1 MKGLIVSYQDK
12 KEEAYELVRRGIKC
26 DIKSHICKCAR
37 ALALGRLQ
45 HADALWTG
53 DGRRA
58 IRGTCTGPGGG
69 GAAWPVYGLLY
80 RADHNYEEA
89 LKCYRNSLRI
99 DKVWTY
105 DGRLLERARRRCL
118 TRGTC
123 PTSSSTS
130 IRQDNFQVLR
140 DVSVLETQMRTFD
153 SLVVRCV
160 ARAYA

>member
-69 GAAWPVYGLLY
+69 GQRGMCMACSTAPTTTTRRPSSAIATRSGSTRYG
-80 RADHNYEEA
+80 
-89 LKCYRNSLRI
+89 
-99 DKVWTY
+99 
-105 DGRLLERARRRCL
+105 
-118 TRGTC
+118 
-123 PTSSSTS
+123 
-130 IRQDNFQVLR
+130 
-140 DVSVLETQMRTFD
+140 RTMG
-153 SLVVRCV
+153 
-160 ARAYA
+160 AY